1 MAGIWLAVE
10 EQPRLGGERFRVLEV
25 RSVAGA
31 GVEDQLCVGQV
42 LLQDKG
48 VDGGDDDVVLPL
60 TTRAGWVIF
69 FR

>member
-10 EQPRLGGERFRVLEV
+10 EQPRLGDERFRVLEV

-42 LLQDKG
+42 LLRMKELT
-48 VDGGDDDVVLPL
+48 VAMTMSLLPW